1 MGTPPPQDFR
11 TAEPAEPASPAA
23 MSAMAARVADVLRDR
38 IVRGQLAPGAR
49 IVERRLSADLSV
61 SRTPVREALKLLEA
75 DGLIEISRNRGAQV
89 TGYCAPEARHLF
101 DVIAV
106 LEGLAAQRLAE
117 TISPLLMARFE
128 GLHAEMLSHYRARA
142 LDPYFDVNSA
152 IHDLIIASC
161 GNPRLADNHRRLILN
176 ARRGRFLAILGP
188 DRWAQSIDEHEAL
201 MQALR
206 DRDGAA
212 AFAAWRVHLAHTGD
226 TVAAVLE
233 TRDAAP

>member
-1 MGTPPPQDFR
+1 MHELDTVPPTNPQVAP
-11 TAEPAEPASPAA
+11 TVGAA
-23 MSAMAARVADVLRDR
+23 DMSAMAARVAATLRNR
-38 IVRGQLAPGAR
+38 IVRGQLAPRAR
-49 IVERRLSADLSV
+49 IIERQVSAELAV

-89 TGYCAPEARHLF
+89 TGYSPAVARNLF

-106 LEGLAAQRLAE
+106 LEGLAAERLAK
-117 TISPLLMARFE
+117 TITPLLLAKFE

-152 IHDLIIASC
+152 IHDLIITSVC
-161 GNPRLADNHRRLILN
+161 NPDLSESHRRLMLR
-176 ARRGRFLAILGP
+176 ARRGRFLAILGA
-188 DRWAQSIDEHEAL
+188 DRWAQSIEEHEVL

-206 DRDGAA
+206 DGNGPA
-212 AFAAWRVHLAHTGD
+212 AFAGWRIHLTHTGD

-233 TRDAAP
+233 ERGEA

>member
-1 MGTPPPQDFR
+1 
-11 TAEPAEPASPAA
+11 
-23 MSAMAARVADVLRDR
+23 MSAMAARVADALRER
-38 IVRGQLAPGAR
+38 IVRGQLQSGER
-49 IVERRLSADLSV
+49 IVERQLSAELSV

-89 TGYCAPEARHLF
+89 TGYSPAEARHLF

-106 LEGLAAQRLAE
+106 LEALAAQRLAE
-117 TISPLLMARFE
+117 TISPLLLARFE
-128 GLHAEMLSHYRARA
+128 GLHAEMLSHYGSQA

-152 IHDLIIASC
+152 IHDLVIASC

-176 ARRGRFLAILGP
+176 ARRGRFLAILSA
-188 DRWAQSIDEHEAL
+188 DRWAQSVDEHEAL

-206 DRDGAA
+206 KRDGVA
-212 AFAAWRVHLAHTGD
+212 AFDVWRIHLAHTGN

-233 TRDAAP
+233 ETAAT